1 MCIKLANEIEDQKQE
16 MEKFQVEL
24 NQMTTKLRNQINE
37 KEELTLFIKQTQ
49 NSEQG
54 QNKQVQQQ
62 INILQTDIETLKTQL
77 DLFEQERKTILEEQ
91 QYLTKEL
98 DNYYNKYQTI
108 QTQYKEETNYY
119 QSELSNLNQNFNIQK
134 QIYEEKISHYEQ
146 EINNLH
152 VQLERHKENVE
163 DNFQVEVRDLQSQI
177 ANYVQKYHQQLEQY
191 NELKKSYVSNP

>member
-24 NQMTTKLRNQINE
+24 NQMTTKLRNQVNE